1 MTLHLGVISI
11 FPEMF
16 DGLSHGIV
24 GKAFQKQLSKLS
36 CWNLRDWAVS
46 AYGQVDDRPYGGGP
60 GMVMMYEP
68 LHRAI
73 IHARQSMPKGSKTIY
88 LSPQG
93 QRVTQQKLQDI
104 VNRQQS
110 CIFIA
115 GRYEGIDERLFLN
128 DIDEEWSL
136 GDFVISG
143 GEIAAMAFIDA
154 IVRLIP
160 GALNDERSCIEDS
173 FVNGILD
180 YPHFTRPAE
189 IDGNMVPGV
198 LLSGS
203 HQAIERWRR
212 AQALGKT
219 WLKRPDL
226 LENLVLSPEDEQL
239 LAEFKKQHGLQL
251 QPAPHSRSKV

>member
-1 MTLHLGVISI
+1 MTLHFGVISI

-16 DGLSHGIV
+16 DCLKFGIV
-24 GKAFQKQLSKLS
+24 GKAFQKNLAYLS

-46 AYGQVDDRPYGGGP
+46 SYGHIDDRPYGGGP

-68 LHRAI
+68 LHQAI
-73 IHARQSMPKGSKTIY
+73 HHARQHMPKGTKTIY

-93 QRVTQQKLQDI
+93 KKIQQQDLLDI
-104 VNRQQS
+104 VTNKQS

-115 GRYEGIDERLFLN
+115 GRYEGIDERLFEE

-143 GEIAAMAFIDA
+143 GEIAAITFIDA
-154 IVRLIP
+154 ITRLIP
-160 GALNDERSCIEDS
+160 GALNDERSHIEDS

-180 YPHFTRPAE
+180 HPHYTRPAE
-189 IDGNMVPGV
+189 IDGHMVPDV

-203 HQAIERWRR
+203 HQAIARWRR

-226 LENLVLSPEDEQL
+226 LENLVLDPEDKKL
-239 LAEFKKQHGLQL
+239 LAEFKQNYGLQ
-251 QPAPHSRSKV
+251 

>member
-1 MTLHLGVISI
+1 MTLHLAVISI

-16 DGLSHGIV
+16 DCLNHGVV
-24 GKAFQKQLSKLS
+24 GRALEKKLAS
-36 CWNLRDWAVS
+36 LTCWDLRNWAVS
-46 AYGQVDDRPYGGGP
+46 AYGHVDDRPYGGGP

-68 LHRAI
+68 LHQAI
-73 IHARQSMPKGSKTIY
+73 SHAKKNMPEGTRTIY

-93 QRVTQQKLQDI
+93 KKIEQKTLQEI
-104 VNRQQS
+104 VVNERS
-110 CIFIA
+110 CLFIA
-115 GRYEGIDERLFLN
+115 GRYEGIDERLFIQ

-154 IVRLIP
+154 MVRLVP
-160 GALNDERSCIEDS
+160 GVLNDERSSIEDS
-173 FVNGILD
+173 FVNGLLD
-180 YPHFTRPAE
+180 HPHYTRPSE
-189 IDGNMVPGV
+189 VDGYNVPEV

>member
-1 MTLHLGVISI
+1 MTLQLGVISI

-16 DGLSHGIV
+16 DCLNFGVV
-24 GKAFQKQLSKLS
+24 GKALQNGLAKLT
-36 CWNLRDWAVS
+36 CWDLRKWAVS
-46 AYGQVDDRPYGGGP
+46 AYGHIDDRPYGGGP

-68 LHRAI
+68 LHQAI
-73 IHARQSMPKGSKTIY
+73 THAKQHMPQGTKTVY

-93 QRVTQQKLQDI
+93 KNIQQQELLNI
-104 VNRQQS
+104 VQNHQS
-110 CIFIA
+110 YLFIA
-115 GRYEGIDERLFLN
+115 GRYEGIDERLFIS

-154 IVRLIP
+154 MIRLVP
-160 GALNDERSCIEDS
+160 GALNDERSHVEDS
-173 FVNGILD
+173 FMNGLLD
-180 YPHFTRPAE
+180 HPHYTRPAN
-189 IDGNMVPGV
+189 INGHLVPEV

-203 HQAIERWRR
+203 HQAIEHWRR

-226 LENLVLSPEDEQL
+226 LENLVLSPEDKKL
-239 LAEFKKQHGLQL
+239 LAEFKQNHGLQQ